1 MKGAQDAEGARSEYE
16 PGAALCLSGGGY
28 RAMLFHAGGL
38 LRLNELGW
46 LPRLRHV
53 AGVSGGAILAGWL
66 GLKWH
71 ELEFMDGESSDPG
84 SGDASAGDTASNRG
98 GGASRPGGGADGSQ
112 GVALNL
118 RDVVLEP
125 LYELAG
131 RPLDIA
137 AGLAGMFIPASVLA
151 RGLDSQ
157 LFRGAL
163 LGDLPRGR
171 SATGEADGAGAPLF
185 AVYATNLLTGAY
197 TELSAMGVSEEHLG
211 RHVTPELHL
220 SSAVAASCTIPPT
233 FRPFRLRLDPAGWR
247 GECLRQFAHVRKT
260 RTPLRLCDG
269 GNHDNLGLKAVWD
282 RYETLLVSDGS
293 SPMPPWRWISGNWLA
308 TTLRSNRILIDQIRD
323 MKKRILIHHKF
334 AVGSAQDG
342 AYWGIASSADG
353 YGLPGAMVRDS
364 ELTNGLANMRT
375 RLGRHTVKERRQL
388 VNFGYAMAD
397 TALRRHVPPDAAP
410 GHWPYPEYAL

>member
-1 MKGAQDAEGARSEYE
+1 MDGEAPTYK

-66 GLKWH
+66 GLKWR
-71 ELEFMDGESSDPG
+71 ELDFG
-84 SGDASAGDTASNRG
+84 GD
-98 GGASRPGGGADGSQ
+98 GADGSQ
-112 GVALNL
+112 AVATNL
-118 RDVVLEP
+118 RELVLDP

-137 AGLAGMFIPASVLA
+137 AGLAGMVTPASVLA

-157 LFRGAL
+157 LYRGAML
-163 LGDLPRGR
+163 SQLPDG
-171 SATGEADGAGAPLF
+171 TGGAPF
-185 AVYATNLLTGAY
+185 IAAYATNLLTGAY
-197 TELSAMGVSEEHLG
+197 TELSAKGVQEEELG
-211 RHVTPELHL
+211 RHPTPELHL
-220 SSAVAASCTIPPT
+220 SSAVAASCSIPPT

-247 GECLRQFAHVRKT
+247 GDCDPRFEHIRRTH
-260 RTPLRLCDG
+260 TPLRLCDG

-282 RYETLLVSDGS
+282 RYATLFVSDGS

-323 MKKRILIHHKF
+323 MKKHILIREKY
-334 AVGSAQDG
+334 APGSPQNG
-342 AYWGIASSADG
+342 AYWGIASSPDG
-353 YGLPGAMVRDS
+353 YGLPDAMVHDS
-364 ELTNGLANMRT
+364 ALTTRLANMRT
-375 RLGRHTVKERRQL
+375 RLGRHTVAERALL

-397 TALRRHVPPDAAP
+397 TAMRRHMQEPGMQRGVLPFPDHP
-410 GHWPYPEYAL
+410 LTVSGSEN